1 MTGRFPVCAAW
12 RQTRAMAWRVFAVM
26 LILGAGFGMYAG
38 VYSAIDSLF
47 DFRDRLYQ
55 RADIAALELRFS
67 PEDAI
72 NVPAVKDLPGI
83 RDAQLRLLLPG
94 HITIAGDRPL
104 SALLVA
110 SDGPP
115 RINRLLLEQG
125 EELDPNHPYEV
136 VIDRNLARHYGYT
149 VGDQLTLNIGRDRFT
164 LTVRGIAV
172 SAEHLVDGADPS
184 FFLPAKGSLGIVFA
198 SLTLMKD
205 RAGFTLVNSL
215 LVTGPTPATD
225 LPDTSAQAL
234 NQRLQQKLTVEE
246 RIPLSKQFG
255 HLFLNVDLNAF
266 RIFTPAIVVIF
277 ALSGVTILFFLLH
290 QWVSQQRREL
300 GLCLALGYG
309 PRIVVKR
316 LLGPL
321 ALIAAGG
328 IGAGLGIAYLMLYG
342 FGHEYATAIGLPAPD
357 LALMPSHVLTAVGGL
372 LALCLLAVWRPL
384 RQAMQVTPQQAVRDV
399 HQFISPPSANP
410 VQRINNTIVRY
421 AWRAVLRR
429 PRVSF
434 MTLIAIAL
442 ALAPALSYFIALTSF
457 KQAIVDSF
465 ATDRWTYSV
474 DFLAPV
480 WDDELGELARLPGVQ
495 AVDPIVRGAIRFKAG
510 EREESGLLTGVLPE
524 SSLRHPRVIEGR
536 PLRKNETEGVL
547 MERRLA
553 RTLGLAVGDTLSVEG
568 PRAGYDARL
577 IGIFSGALPGEAF
590 TTRESARIWLDLEEQ
605 NTGVLLTADA
615 SLSTNLLYGTTRVG
629 KVTTREVLVAEVL
642 THLNEIAGIVYL
654 AAVFSIAV
662 ALLFLYT
669 STAFTFMEREA
680 DFVLLN
686 TLGFSPRTVAAM
698 VRVELG
704 TLGVI
709 GVLLSVPLGIV
720 LAQWLNG
727 ILSKA
732 WFQVPTTVAT
742 SDVLSIV
749 VPALLLLPL
758 IALPLIKRLRAQH
771 MTSALRQRSFG

>member
-1 MTGRFPVCAAW
+1 
-12 RQTRAMAWRVFAVM
+12 MAWRVLAVM

-72 NVPAVKDLPGI
+72 NVPSVADIPGI

-94 HITIAGDRPL
+94 HITTTSEQPL
-104 SALLVA
+104 SALMVA
-110 SDGPP
+110 SDGPQ

-125 EELDPNHPYEV
+125 EGLDPARPYEV
-136 VIDRNLARHYGYT
+136 VIDRNLARHHGYR
-149 VGDQLTLNIGRDRFT
+149 VGDSLTLSIGRDQFT

-198 SLTLMKD
+198 SLTLMKE

-215 LVTGPTPATD
+215 LVAGLDPATD
-225 LPDTSAQAL
+225 LPDATADAL

-246 RIPLSKQFG
+246 RIPMTKQFG

-300 GLCLALGYG
+300 GLCLALGY
-309 PRIVVKR
+309 PPLIVIQR

-321 ALIAAGG
+321 TLIAAGG
-328 IGAGLGIAYLMLYG
+328 IAAGVGVAYLMLYG
-342 FGHEYATAIGLPAPD
+342 FGHEYATAIGLPAPE
-357 LALMPSHVLTAVGGL
+357 LGLMPAHVLTASAGL
-372 LALCLLAVWRPL
+372 LVLCVLAVWRPL
-384 RQAMQVTPQQAVRDV
+384 RQALRVTPQQAVRDV
-399 HQFISPPSANP
+399 DPTLSPHSAKAG
-410 VQRINNTIVRY
+410 QALNNKILRY
-421 AWRAVLRR
+421 AWRALLRR
-429 PRVSF
+429 PRVSL
-434 MTLIAIAL
+434 MTVVAIAL

-480 WDDELGELARLPGVQ
+480 WDDEMGELARLPGVQ
-495 AVDPIVRGAIRFKAG
+495 TVDPIVRGAIRFKAG
-510 EREESGLLTGVLPE
+510 EREESGLLIGVSPE

-536 PLRKNETEGVL
+536 SLEQNEPDIVL

-553 RTLGLAVGDTLSVEG
+553 RTLGLTVGDAFTVEG
-568 PRAGYDARL
+568 PRATYRARL
-577 IGIFSGALPGEAF
+577 GGIFSGALPGESF
-590 TTRESARIWLDLEEQ
+590 TTRQSARTWLDLDEQ
-605 NTGVLLTADA
+605 NTGILLSAGTGLTSAMLYDTA
-615 SLSTNLLYGTTRVG
+615 RVA
-629 KVTTREVLVAEVL
+629 KVTTREMLIQEVL
-642 THLNEIAGIVYL
+642 KHLNEIAGIVYL
-654 AAVFSIAV
+654 AAAFSIAV
-662 ALLFLYT
+662 AVLFLYT
-669 STAFTFMEREA
+669 STAFTFLERQA

-686 TLGFSPRTVAAM
+686 TLGFSPRTVAGI
-698 VRVELG
+698 VLTELG
-704 TLGVI
+704 ILGVTGI
-709 GVLLSVPLGIV
+709 LFSVPLGIV
-720 LAQWLNG
+720 LAHWLNG

-749 VPALLLLPL
+749 VPALLLVPA
-758 IALPLIKRLRAQH
+758 IAVPLIKRLRSQP
-771 MTSALRQRSFG
+771 MTAVLRQRSFG

>member
-1 MTGRFPVCAAW
+1 MIGQFPVRAAW
-12 RQTRAMAWRVFAVM
+12 RQTRAMAWRVLAVM

-55 RADIAALELRFS
+55 RANIAALELRFA

-72 NVPAVKDLPGI
+72 NVPPVSDIPGI

-94 HITIAGDRPL
+94 HITTTSEQPL
-104 SALLVA
+104 SALMVA

-125 EELDPNHPYEV
+125 EGLDPDRPYEV
-136 VIDRNLARHYGYT
+136 VIDRNLARHHGYS
-149 VGDQLTLNIGRDRFT
+149 VGDVLTLNIGRDQFA

-198 SLTLMKD
+198 SLTLMKE

-215 LVTGPTPATD
+215 LVTGLDPVTD
-225 LPDTSAQAL
+225 LADAAADAL

-246 RIPLSKQFG
+246 RIPMTKQFG

-300 GLCLALGYG
+300 GLCLALGYR
-309 PRIVVKR
+309 PRIVVTR
-316 LLGPL
+316 LVGPL
-321 ALIAAGG
+321 ALIAGGG
-328 IGAGLGIAYLMLYG
+328 IAAGVGVAYLMLYG
-342 FGHEYATAIGLPAPD
+342 FGHEYATAIGLPAPE
-357 LALMPSHVLTAVGGL
+357 LGLVPAHVLTAIGGL
-372 LALCLLAVWRPL
+372 LTLCLVAVWRPL
-384 RQAMQVTPQQAVRDV
+384 QQALRVTPQHAVRDV
-399 HQFISPPSANP
+399 ESTLSPHSPKAG
-410 VQRINNTIVRY
+410 RALNNKILRY

-429 PRVSF
+429 PRVSI

-480 WDDELGELARLPGVQ
+480 WDDEMGELAQLAGVQ
-495 AVDPIVRGAIRFKAG
+495 AIDPIVRGAIRFKTA
-510 EREESGLLTGVLPE
+510 EREESGLLIGVLPE

-536 PLRKNETEGVL
+536 SLQQNESDIVL

-553 RTLGLAVGDTLSVEG
+553 RTLGLTVGDMLSVEG
-568 PRAGYDARL
+568 PRATYRARL
-577 IGIFSGALPGEAF
+577 VGIFSGALPGESF
-590 TTRESARIWLDLEEQ
+590 TTRQSARTWLDLDEQ
-605 NTGVLLTADA
+605 NTGVLLSADIGLTSGMLYDTARA
-615 SLSTNLLYGTTRVG
+615 G
-629 KVTTREVLVAEVL
+629 KVTTREMLIQEVL
-642 THLNEIAGIVYL
+642 KHLNEIAGIVYL
-654 AAVFSIAV
+654 AAAFSIAV
-662 ALLFLYT
+662 AVLFLYT
-669 STAFTFMEREA
+669 STAFTFMERQA

-686 TLGFSPRTVAAM
+686 TLGFSPRTVAGI
-698 VRVELG
+698 VLTELG
-704 TLGVI
+704 ILGVT

-720 LAQWLNG
+720 LAYWLNG

-732 WFQVPTTVAT
+732 WFQVPTSVAT

-749 VPALLLLPL
+749 VPALLLLPV
-758 IALPLIKRLRAQH
+758 IAIPLIKRLRAQP
-771 MTSALRQRSFG
+771 MTSVLRQRSFG